1 MLYGS
6 LVKNNEYLLFNMLGK
21 GAYSD
26 VWLAYSISKKTFVA
40 LKLMMDADDVDV
52 CDQES
57 EMLRKLSKTSVGILL
72 DHFTNETVDG
82 RLISGLVFPLYA
94 GTMYDLY
101 CDNGI
106 PPDICETIFQQATK
120 KLKEMHA
127 LNIVHGD
134 IKPENIAYE
143 GTNPLCQSLIDRFHA
158 NGGFAPPD
166 NTSLEAYAKD
176 LIRDL
181 FEDNDYNYSDFS
193 VYNSSNE
200 SEDDGDDET
209 SLDDLTHR
217 IENLEK
223 KLGIDEE
230 EDSSEEEEESSE
242 EEESEDEGGSESD
255 DEEESWD
262 ETGVVH
268 PMPTEDLKIQLIDF
282 SHTHEIDDDSRD
294 YVATRYYRCPEV
306 LRGEGNGG
314 FFADWYALA
323 CTMSE
328 IANGTVLIRR
338 VSDDEDDED
347 ESIDKETSDVE
358 SIDKE
363 TSDVES
369 IDKDQWQIEEIARK
383 LDDINV
389 WLAKTPGGKLVL

>member
-26 VWLAYSISKKTFVA
+26 VWLAYSISRKTFVA
-40 LKLMMDADDVDV
+40 VKLMMDADDADV

-57 EMLRKLSKTSVGILL
+57 EMLGKLSKTSVGILL

-82 RLISGLVFPLYA
+82 QLVSGLVFPLYA

-101 CDNGI
+101 CDNGV
-106 PPDICETIFQQATK
+106 PPEICEAIFQQASEK
-120 KLKEMHA
+120 IKEMHA
-127 LNIVHGD
+127 MNIVHGD

-158 NGGFAPPD
+158 NGGFTPPD
-166 NTSLEAYAKD
+166 DTSLEAYAKD
-176 LIRDL
+176 LVRDL
-181 FEDNDYNYSDFS
+181 FEDDDYNYRDFS

-200 SEDDGDDET
+200 SEDDDDDDADEDDET

-230 EDSSEEEEESSE
+230 EDSSDEEDSNDE
-242 EEESEDEGGSESD
+242 EEESEDDSESESD

-262 ETGVVH
+262 EAGVVH
-268 PMPTEDLKIQLIDF
+268 PMPTQDLKIQLIDF

-338 VSDDEDDED
+338 ASNETPDETSADD
-347 ESIDKETSDVE
+347 ESIN
-358 SIDKE
+358 
-363 TSDVES
+363 
-369 IDKDQWQIEEIARK
+369 KDQWQIEEIARK
-383 LDDINV
+383 LDDINI
-389 WLAKTPGGKLVL
+389 WLAKTPSGKLVL

>member
-1 MLYGS
+1 
-6 LVKNNEYLLFNMLGK
+6 MLG
-21 GAYSD
+21 
-26 VWLAYSISKKTFVA
+26 
-40 LKLMMDADDVDV
+40 
-52 CDQES
+52 
-57 EMLRKLSKTSVGILL
+57 KLSKTSVGILL

-82 RLISGLVFPLYA
+82 RLVSGLVFPLYA

-106 PPDICETIFQQATK
+106 PPDICEAIFQQASK

-166 NTSLEAYAKD
+166 DASLEAYAKD
-176 LIRDL
+176 LVRDL
-181 FEDNDYNYSDFS
+181 FEDDDYNYSDFS

-200 SEDDGDDET
+200 SEDDGDEDDDDDEET

-230 EDSSEEEEESSE
+230 EESSEEEEENEDEEEVSCDG
-242 EEESEDEGGSESD
+242 EEESEDEGESERD

-338 VSDDEDDED
+338 VSDETSDD
-347 ESIDKETSDVE
+347 ESIDKETSD
-358 SIDKE
+358 D
-363 TSDVES
+363 DES

>member
-26 VWLAYSISKKTFVA
+26 VWLAYCISKKTFVA
-40 LKLMMDADDVDV
+40 IKLMMDADDADV

-57 EMLRKLSKTSVGILL
+57 EMLGKLSKTSVGILL

-82 RLISGLVFPLYA
+82 KLVSGLVFPLYA

-101 CDNGI
+101 CDNGV
-106 PPDICETIFQQATK
+106 PPEICEAIFQQASK

-127 LNIVHGD
+127 MNIVHGD

-143 GTNPLCQSLIDRFHA
+143 GENPLCQSLIDRFHA
-158 NGGFAPPD
+158 NGGFNPPED
-166 NTSLEAYAKD
+166 TSLEVYAKD
-176 LIRDL
+176 LVRDL
-181 FEDNDYNYSDFS
+181 FEDDDYNYSDFS

-200 SEDDGDDET
+200 SEDDDEDEDDEET

-230 EDSSEEEEESSE
+230 EESSEEEEEEESEEEEEESSE
-242 EEESEDEGGSESD
+242 EEEEKEESEE
-255 DEEESWD
+255 EEESWD
-262 ETGVVH
+262 EAGVVH
-268 PMPTEDLKIQLIDF
+268 PMPTQDLKIQLIDF

-328 IANGTVLIRR
+328 IANGTVLIRQP
-338 VSDDEDDED
+338 SDDDSSADD
-347 ESIDKETSDVE
+347 ESIN
-358 SIDKE
+358 
-363 TSDVES
+363 
-369 IDKDQWQIEEIARK
+369 KDQWQIEEIARK